1 MRASLPLYCRD
12 VPACLTYGAQW
23 GEVRVVP
30 MTGSDAPRAT
40 GAAGSPGRYGFNA
53 RVAHPARVY
62 DYWLGG
68 KDNFEADRVAG
79 EETIAAYPA
88 IRASARANRAFLARS
103 VRYLAAEAGI
113 RQFLDIGTGLPTAS
127 NTHEVAQSIAPES
140 RIVYVDN
147 DPLVLSHARALLTSS
162 PEGVTAYLDADLRNT
177 DQILEHAAETLD
189 LTKPV
194 AIMLL
199 AILHY
204 LPDLNEAQRVVA
216 RLVSAVPSGSYL
228 TISHAASDISPDE
241 MAEMI
246 RRMNKHLA
254 EGNHVGRTHD
264 VVAQFFDGLDLLEP
278 GVVKVTEWRPESA
291 MQAEG
296 PTSLWGGVARKP

>member
-1 MRASLPLYCRD
+1 MA
-12 VPACLTYGAQW
+12 
-23 GEVRVVP
+23 E
-30 MTGSDAPRAT
+30 SDTPKAAGQT
-40 GAAGSPGRYGFNA
+40 GARQLYGFDA

-88 IRASARANRAFLARS
+88 IRASARANRAFLART
-103 VRYLAAEAGI
+103 VGYLADQEGI

-127 NTHEVAQSIAPES
+127 NTHEVAQSVDPAS

-147 DPLVLSHARALLTSS
+147 DPLVLSHARALLTSR
-162 PEGVTAYLDADLRNT
+162 PEGATAYLDADLRDT
-177 DQILEHAAETLD
+177 DKILEQAAQTLD
-189 LTKPV
+189 FTKPV

-204 LPDLNEAQRVVA
+204 IPDLAEAQRIIA
-216 RLVSAVPSGSYL
+216 RLISAVPSGSYV
-228 TISHAASDISPDE
+228 TISHAASDISPEE

-246 RRMNKHLA
+246 RRMNEHLA
-254 EGNHVGRTHD
+254 EGNHVGRPRA
-264 VVAQFFDGLDLLEP
+264 VVAQFFDGLELVKP
-278 GVVKVTEWRPESA
+278 GVVKVTEWRPESKVE
-291 MQAEG
+291 AEG
-296 PTSLWGGVARKP
+296 PTSLWGGVGRKA